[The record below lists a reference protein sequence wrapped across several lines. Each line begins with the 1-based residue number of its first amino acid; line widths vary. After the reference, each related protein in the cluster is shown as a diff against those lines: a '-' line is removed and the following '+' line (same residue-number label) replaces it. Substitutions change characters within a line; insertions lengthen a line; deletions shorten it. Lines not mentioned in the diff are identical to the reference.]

1 MRPIARRPLGRWNR
15 NARCTGSAGCEETR
29 ETGSEEMQCI
39 LVDSADLLNR
49 CLFTIPLFSKC
60 TFTSNTW
67 SLFRWRPTRA
77 FDLDLRLPHRLVFAG
92 RGADLVGHGLLL
104 QHGKQQHGV
113 LHLASS
119 LPKPAALAA
128 GADGG
133 SRRRAEGAFGNFRNH
148 GVGIR
153 HLEWQ
158 N

>member
-49 CLFTIPLFSKC
+49 CLFTIPLFS
-60 TFTSNTW
+60 NA
-67 SLFRWRPTRA
+67 LLHQTRGPC
-77 FDLDLRLPHRLVFAG
+77 FVGGPHELSILISGYLNRLVFAG

-113 LHLASS
+113 LHLVSS

-133 SRRRAEGAFGNFRNH
+133 SRRRAEGAFANFRNH